1 MNKSRKITSFL
12 DHFPPKVAEYCF
24 NLWDEHQFDFI
35 VSKKRDSKLGDFR
48 YAPDKGYQITVNNN
62 LNPYAFLV
70 TYLHEVAHLITY
82 LKFKNKVSPHGQ
94 EWKDAF
100 LALFD
105 PLLDP
110 ELLPEELVH
119 VLKAYLKNPV
129 ATSNGFTPLVETF
142 KKFDAHTEDDA
153 AILLFKLPEGTTFK
167 LKNLLLQ
174 KGKLRRTRYIC
185 QEVNTGKL
193 YLVAKNAQ
201 VQTSE
206 AST

>member
-35 VSKKRDSKLGDFR
+35 ISKKRDSKLGDFR
-48 YAPDKGYQITVNNN
+48 YAPDKGFQITVNNN

-82 LKFKNKVSPHGQ
+82 LNHKNKVNPHGQ

-100 LALFD
+100 LELFE

-110 ELLPEELVH
+110 ALLPSELVR

-129 ATSNGFTPLVETF
+129 ATSNGFTPLVETL
-142 KKFDAHTEDDA
+142 KKFDAPSETNA
-153 AILLFKLPEGTTFK
+153 LLLFNLPEGTTFK

-185 QEVNTGKL
+185 QEVHNGKL

-201 VQTSE
+201 VQTLE
-206 AST
+206 A